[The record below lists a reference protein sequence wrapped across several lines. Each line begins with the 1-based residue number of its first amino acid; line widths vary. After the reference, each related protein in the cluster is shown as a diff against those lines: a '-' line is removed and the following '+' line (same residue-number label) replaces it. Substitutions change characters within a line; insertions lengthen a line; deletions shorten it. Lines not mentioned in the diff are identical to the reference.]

1 MTDGAAATVEPA
13 GRGEAE
19 VVKLSLMRRAMA
31 RRLTEAALVPCFYL
45 RRSADVSGIFAER
58 ARLREAGAGGVPS
71 INDYVLHA
79 CARALRAHPGVNAS
93 FGDGEVLIHP
103 RVNVGVAIAIPDGL
117 VVPAIYDADRLEP
130 AAIAATSRALAESAA
145 ARRLSREEL
154 RDATFTVSNL
164 GMFGIE
170 DFDPVI
176 NPPQAAILGVGAA
189 TEEADGRRLLRLTL
203 GCDHRVL
210 TGAEGAE
217 FLATVKAGL
226 EEVGS

>member
-1 MTDGAAATVEPA
+1 MTDATVAAEPA

-19 VVKLSLMRRAMA
+19 VVKLSMMRRAMA

-45 RRSADVSGIFAER
+45 RRTVDVSGLFAER
-58 ARLREAGAGGVPS
+58 TRLREAGAGGVPS
-71 INDYVLHA
+71 VNDYILHA
-79 CARALRAHPGVNAS
+79 CAQALRKHPVVNAS
-93 FGDGEVLIHP
+93 WGDNEVLVHP

-117 VVPAIYDADRLEP
+117 VVPAIYDADRLDP
-130 AAIAATSRALAESAA
+130 AEIAATSRALAESAA

-164 GMFGIE
+164 GMFGID

-176 NPPQAAILGVGAA
+176 NPPQSAILGVGAA
-189 TEEADGRRLLRLTL
+189 TAEDDGRRLLRLTL

-217 FLATVKAGL
+217 FLATVKTGL

>member
-1 MTDGAAATVEPA
+1 MTDAATTVESA
-13 GRGEAE
+13 GRGDAE
-19 VVKLSLMRRAMA
+19 VVRLSLMRRAMA

-45 RRSADVSGIFAER
+45 RRTADVSGVFAAR

-71 INDYVLHA
+71 INDYILHA
-79 CARALRAHPGVNAS
+79 CARALRAHPVVNAS
-93 FGDGEVLIHP
+93 WGDNEVLLHP
-103 RVNVGVAIAIPDGL
+103 RVNVGVAIAIPGGL

-170 DFDPVI
+170 DFDPIV

-189 TEEADGRRLLRLTL
+189 TAEADGRRLLRLTL

-217 FLATVKAGL
+217 FLATVVAGL
-226 EEVGS
+226 EGVGS